1 MIRRKSLAKA
11 LARTGV
17 SVGNAANTYT
27 VKSVDVTVTDGQL
40 TCDFTAGA
48 TSRLDAIIVR
58 LVKAEEDENTGE
70 EESGEEESG
79 KEESGEGESSKE
91 ESGEGES
98 GKEESSENK
107 DNGGS
112 SNNSMSGSSSV
123 DTGSADTPNITIA
136 KKPVIIV
143 DENAPLAEA
152 VTTEGLPYVDVTP
165 QAKNGKL
172 KAELLQKYYGRN
184 LYLMTHLG
192 NGIGYTIDASM
203 VTSDTT
209 ELELSSYMEEIKDF
223 ASGFTTKHFIPVK
236 EAALPYSICI
246 HMQVGAEYA
255 GKTTYIFSKNFAT
268 GLYELRSVTAVNEI
282 GNVALQTR
290 EMTEI
295 IIMIVNE

>member
-27 VKSVDVTVTDGQL
+27 VKSVDVTVSDGQL

-58 LVKAEEDENTGE
+58 LVKVEEDENTGE
-70 EESGEEESG
+70 EESGEGESG
-79 KEESGEGESSKE
+79 KE

>member
-27 VKSVDVTVTDGQL
+27 VKSVDVTVSDGQL

-58 LVKAEEDENTGE
+58 LVKVEEDENTGE
-70 EESGEEESG
+70 EESGEGESG
-79 KEESGEGESSKE
+79 KE

-184 LYLMTHLG
+184 LYLMKHLG

-203 VTSDTT
+203 VTSDAA

>member
-70 EESGEEESG
+70 EESGEGESG
-79 KEESGEGESSKE
+79 KE

-123 DTGSADTPNITIA
+123 DTGSADTPNITSA

>member
-70 EESGEEESG
+70 EESGE
-79 KEESGEGESSKE
+79 
-91 ESGEGES
+91 GES

-123 DTGSADTPNITIA
+123 DTGSADTQ
-136 KKPVIIV
+136 
-143 DENAPLAEA
+143 LR
-152 VTTEGLPYVDVTP
+152 
-165 QAKNGKL
+165 
-172 KAELLQKYYGRN
+172 RN
-184 LYLMTHLG
+184 L
-192 NGIGYTIDASM
+192 
-203 VTSDTT
+203 
-209 ELELSSYMEEIKDF
+209 
-223 ASGFTTKHFIPVK
+223 
-236 EAALPYSICI
+236 
-246 HMQVGAEYA
+246 
-255 GKTTYIFSKNFAT
+255 
-268 GLYELRSVTAVNEI
+268 
-282 GNVALQTR
+282 
-290 EMTEI
+290 
-295 IIMIVNE
+295 

>member
-70 EESGEEESG
+70 
-79 KEESGEGESSKE
+79 EESGEGESSKE

>member
-58 LVKAEEDENTGE
+58 LVKVEEDENTGE

-79 KEESGEGESSKE
+79 KEESGEGESDKE
-91 ESGEGES
+91 ESA
-98 GKEESSENK
+98 ENK
-107 DNGGS
+107 DNEGS

-152 VTTEGLPYVDVTP
+152 VTTEGLTYVDVTP

-184 LYLMTHLG
+184 LYLMAHLG

-203 VTSDTT
+203 VTSDAA

>member
-70 EESGEEESG
+70 EESGE
-79 KEESGEGESSKE
+79 GESSKE

-98 GKEESSENK
+98 GKEEFSENK

-184 LYLMTHLG
+184 LYLMKHLG

-203 VTSDTT
+203 VTSDAA

>member
-27 VKSVDVTVTDGQL
+27 VKSVDVTVSDGQL

-58 LVKAEEDENTGE
+58 LVKVEEDENTGE
-70 EESGEEESG
+70 EESGEGESG
-79 KEESGEGESSKE
+79 KE

-112 SNNSMSGSSSV
+112 SNNYMSGSSSV

-184 LYLMTHLG
+184 LYLMKHLG

-203 VTSDTT
+203 VTSDAA

>member
-27 VKSVDVTVTDGQL
+27 VKSVDVTVSDGQL

-58 LVKAEEDENTGE
+58 LVKVEEDENTGE
-70 EESGEEESG
+70 
-79 KEESGEGESSKE
+79 EESGEGESSKE

-98 GKEESSENK
+98 GKEKSSENK

-184 LYLMTHLG
+184 LYLMKHLG

-203 VTSDTT
+203 VTSDAA

>member
-70 EESGEEESG
+70 
-79 KEESGEGESSKE
+79 EESGEGESSKE

-184 LYLMTHLG
+184 LYLMKHLG

-203 VTSDTT
+203 VTSDAA

>member
-79 KEESGEGESSKE
+79 KEESGEGESDKE
-91 ESGEGES
+91 ESA
-98 GKEESSENK
+98 ENK

-203 VTSDTT
+203 VTSDAA

>member
-70 EESGEEESG
+70 EESGEGESG
-79 KEESGEGESSKE
+79 KE

-246 HMQVGAEYA
+246 HMPVGAEYA

>member
-1 MIRRKSLAKA
+1 M
-11 LARTGV
+11 
-17 SVGNAANTYT
+17 
-27 VKSVDVTVTDGQL
+27 
-40 TCDFTAGA
+40 
-48 TSRLDAIIVR
+48 
-58 LVKAEEDENTGE
+58 
-70 EESGEEESG
+70 
-79 KEESGEGESSKE
+79 
-91 ESGEGES
+91 
-98 GKEESSENK
+98 
-107 DNGGS
+107 
-112 SNNSMSGSSSV
+112 
-123 DTGSADTPNITIA
+123 
-136 KKPVIIV
+136 
-143 DENAPLAEA
+143 
-152 VTTEGLPYVDVTP
+152 
-165 QAKNGKL
+165 
-172 KAELLQKYYGRN
+172 QKYYGRN

-203 VTSDTT
+203 VTSDAA

>member
-79 KEESGEGESSKE
+79 KEESGEGESDKE
-91 ESGEGES
+91 ESA
-98 GKEESSENK
+98 ENK